1 MYEAIASAIEK
12 PLKWDG
18 FERCAVELL
27 REAYYPNLRP
37 VEGGNDAGKDGVGE
51 LGNGERFFLVST
63 VGKDA
68 RGNLVGNIQS
78 HLKAG
83 GDQRVIVFAT
93 TRAVSGQRRAAL
105 TSQLREEFDV
115 RLHDVHDRA
124 DFIQLLYHSS
134 KWRKDLL
141 GVPGQARAPRATTPQ
156 QGRSWPT
163 SRRARCSRPG
173 GAHARDYG
181 PYRRHGTLLTVR
193 VIVTKAGV
201 NSDPSDCAIG
211 GPATRV
217 ASSRTRGQRTKQGP
231 APYSCMTGLKVAC
244 AFAACSES

>member
-12 PLKWDG
+12 PLKWDV

-141 GVPGQARAPRATTPQ
+141 GVPGQARA
-156 QGRSWPT
+156 
-163 SRRARCSRPG
+163 
-173 GAHARDYG
+173 
-181 PYRRHGTLLTVR
+181 LTVLP
-193 VIVTKAGV
+193 AEPA
-201 NSDPSDCAIG
+201 SDAS
-211 GPATRV
+211 GPTDRA
-217 ASSRTRGQRTKQGP
+217 
-231 APYSCMTGLKVAC
+231 
-244 AFAACSES
+244 